1 MDTRLVN
8 DEEKKRKLEETK
20 LSEDNLMK
28 VSGGGE
34 FDDVPRTE
42 EYKYDDDVK
51 IGFEKRGAVDR
62 QPLFFRSK
70 RIRGFC

>member
-51 IGFEKRGAVDR
+51 DR
-62 QPLFFRSK
+62 
-70 RIRGFC
+70 I